1 MNRVLVTMRY
11 LSRRETP
18 YFDRLREVGLDLVF
32 NPYDRAFEED
42 ELIAALPGVFATI
55 AGSEPYNE
63 RVFAAAPDLRLVAR
77 FGVGHDKIDMA
88 AATRYGVTAAV
99 ASGTNHDA
107 AADFSF
113 ALMSALACRILPHH
127 RTVVA
132 GGWSGG
138 FHTGLRGRTVGI
150 VGLGRIGRAVAARCR
165 GFDMRILGSSRV
177 ASVEEALR
185 AGIKL
190 VPLDELLAEA
200 DFVSLHTPRTPQTRN
215 LIDAAELDRMKPTAF
230 LINTARGGLVDEAA
244 LYEALTN
251 GGIAGAG
258 LDAFAL
264 EPPAGSPLLE
274 LENVVLSPHI
284 GGLDIGTEAAM
295 GERCTDHVLAVHQGR
310 APRLE
315 DVLNPATLSA

>member
-1 MNRVLVTMRY
+1 MR
-11 LSRRETP
+11 EA
-18 YFDRLREVGLDLVF
+18 GLELVF
-32 NPYDRAFEED
+32 NPHDRAFEED
-42 ELIAALPGVFATI
+42 EQIDALPDVFATI

-63 RVFAAAPDLRLVAR
+63 FAAAPDLRLVAR
-77 FGVGHDKIDMA
+77 FGVGYDKIDVA
-88 AATRYGVTAAV
+88 TATRYRVTVAV
-99 ASGTNHDA
+99 ASDTNHNA

-113 ALMSALACRILPHH
+113 ALMSALASRILPHH

-138 FHTGLRGRTVGI
+138 FHTGLSGRTVGI

-165 GFDMRILGSSRV
+165 GFDMRVLGSSRV
-177 ASVEEALR
+177 ASAEEALR
-185 AGIKL
+185 AGVEL
-190 VPLDELLAEA
+190 VSLDELLAQA
-200 DFVSLHTPRTPQTRN
+200 DFVSLHTPCTPQTRN
-215 LIDAAELDRMKPTAF
+215 LIDAAALARMKPTAF
-230 LINTARGGLVDEAA
+230 LINTARGGLVNEAA
-244 LYEALTN
+244 LHQALTS

-258 LDAFAL
+258 LDAFTA

-295 GERCTDHVLAVHQGR
+295 GERCTDHVLAVHQGE

-315 DVLNPATLSA
+315 DVLNPETLSSYRLGHRKTYAAER